1 MNKKGSV
8 SPKERVNI
16 VYRSEVGDAKE
27 EVELPF
33 KVLVLGDFTFKED
46 RSPMEN
52 REIVDVNKNNFDEI
66 LASQELELE
75 LTVPDHLS
83 GRKDSSLD
91 ISLNFNRIKD
101 FDPDSIIEQVPA
113 LQKVIELRKSIL
125 ALKGPLGNIPT
136 FRRQIQ
142 ELLEDDKQRE
152 KLKKELSL

>member
-16 VYRSEVGDAKE
+16 VYRSEVGDSKE
-27 EVELPF
+27 EVELPL

-46 RSPMEN
+46 GSPMED
-52 REIVDVNKNNFDEI
+52 REIIDVNKNNFDEI
-66 LASQELELE
+66 LSSQELSLD

-83 GRKDSSLD
+83 GKKNSSVD
-91 ISLNFNRIKD
+91 INLSFNSIKD
-101 FDPDSIIEQVPA
+101 FNPDNIIEQVPA
-113 LQKVIELRKSIL
+113 LQKIIELRKSIL

>member
-16 VYRSEVGDAKE
+16 VYRSEVGDSKE

-46 RSPMEN
+46 GSPMED
-52 REIVDVNKNNFDEI
+52 REIVDVNKSNFNDI
-66 LASQELELE
+66 LARQELSLDV
-75 LTVPDHLS
+75 TVPDHLS
-83 GRKDSSLD
+83 GKKDSSLD
-91 ISLNFNRIKD
+91 ISLNFNQIKD
-101 FDPDSIIEQVPA
+101 FNPDNIIEQVPA
-113 LQKVIELRKSIL
+113 LQKIIELRKSIL

-152 KLKKELSL
+152 QLKKELRI